1 MRRFAALLTFLPL
14 LAWADLSDI
23 RKEPAPER
31 RFELSI
37 DRADTLLK
45 ETRSLADQ
53 GDIKKLADVLEDVAG
68 ACELGLQS
76 LRDTG
81 KRPSKLGK
89 YYKKGELRTRDY
101 IRRLENL
108 ENALNFDDRPLA
120 AKAKN
125 RVTVMHEEF
134 LLGVMSKD

>member
-1 MRRFAALLTFLPL
+1 MRRLAALLTFLPL

-23 RKEPAPER
+23 QKEPSPER
-31 RFELSI
+31 RFELALE
-37 DRADTLLK
+37 RADTLLRDSK
-45 ETRSLADQ
+45 PMVDRGE
-53 GDIKKLADVLEDVAG
+53 IKKLGEALEDIAG
-68 ACELGLQS
+68 ACELALQS

-89 YYKKGELRTRDY
+89 QYKKGELRTRDFL
-101 IRRLENL
+101 RRLESL

-120 AKAKN
+120 AKARD
-125 RVTVMHEEF
+125 RVTVAHEEF